1 MSAAAQT
8 PRVQLKDLSYQ
19 AFAYPGD
26 REALARI
33 KAIPCATAL
42 FTKINE
48 AGLDQYWQAQNLYNN
63 VRVSAGNYPALHEMV
78 LDCAAILD
86 CPVPEVF
93 IDYSPFYN
101 GYTAGVRQTFVVL
114 NSALVEDFSE
124 PELRYIVGHELGHI
138 KSGHVLY
145 HSMGATLFRFY
156 PLISN
161 MFPGAALVYVP
172 LAAAY
177 FEWIRRSE
185 FSADRA
191 GALCVQDPQACYRA
205 LQRIAGRLRGP
216 HEGDVDMQAVLAQ
229 LDDLQ
234 EVTSKLGRLL
244 LFYTNI
250 GRDHP
255 YPVLR
260 LRELQQ
266 WIESGAY
273 HAALRGEYAVDPQ
286 GEHELGRRT
295 RCAGCGKYANAKL
308 LKCPSCGMTLEWF

>member
-1 MSAAAQT
+1 MSAVAA
-8 PRVQLKDLSYQ
+8 PRTVLKDLSYE

-33 KAIPCATAL
+33 KAIPGATAL

-63 VRVSAGNYPALHEMV
+63 VRVSTSNYPALHELV
-78 LDCAAILD
+78 RDCAAILD
-86 CPVPEVF
+86 CPLPEVF

-114 NSALVEDFSE
+114 NSALIEDFGDA
-124 PELRYIVGHELGHI
+124 ELRYIVGHELGHI

-156 PLISN
+156 PLIAN
-161 MFPGAALVYVP
+161 MFPGAALIYVP

-205 LQRIAGRLRGP
+205 LQRIAGRLKGT
-216 HEGDVDMQAVLAQ
+216 HESDVDLDAVLGQ
-229 LDDLQ
+229 LDDLE
-234 EVTSKLGRLL
+234 EVNSKLGRLL
-244 LFYTNI
+244 LFYSNI

-255 YPVLR
+255 YPILR
-260 LRELQQ
+260 LRELRR
-266 WIESGAY
+266 WIDSGAY
-273 HAALRGEYAVDPQ
+273 AAVLSGDYASDPL
-286 GEHELGRRT
+286 GEHELGRRIK
-295 RCAGCGKYANAKL
+295 CAGCGKYSNAKL
-308 LKCPSCGMTLEWF
+308 VKCPDCGMTLEWF